1 MQPLPQSRI
10 EFLDLLIEHAVIP
23 ISTAEVLK
31 SKTRDDWIPL
41 GKILRRQGHL
51 NMGQLLELLQL
62 QAQRPSVRLGELAVQ
77 RGFCSEDHVLNALR
91 MQFDSGPHP
100 LEIVWR
106 DEGCDRE
113 RLVAAL
119 TTYIRRLES
128 RLQRPLERI

>member
-1 MQPLPQSRI
+1 MHPLPHSRI
-10 EFLDLLIEHAVIP
+10 EFVDLLVEHAVIP
-23 ISTAEVLK
+23 TSTAEVLK

-62 QAQRPSVRLGELAVQ
+62 QAQHPHVRLGELAVQ
-77 RGFCSEDHVLNALR
+77 RGFCSEDHVVTALR
-91 MQFDSGPHP
+91 TQFDSGPHP

-106 DEGCDRE
+106 DESCDRD

-119 TTYIRRLES
+119 TAYIRLLES
-128 RLQRPLERI
+128 RLQRPAGHA